1 MRRMF
6 FAILLLPMAAHAEGA
21 SETATQT
28 CESGMTWDG
37 VSQTCIV
44 AENVVPLQSVPP
56 AGYSCGGMA
65 KQEVTS

>member
-6 FAILLLPMAAHAEGA
+6 FAILLLPTAVQSEGVAEA
-21 SETATQT
+21 ATQT

-44 AENVVPLQSVPP
+44 AESVTPAQSEPP
-56 AGYSCGGMA
+56 TGYSCGGTA
-65 KQEVTS
+65 HREVTS